1 MCSDSVQSP
10 GAGPG
15 PVGILLCAGFGRR
28 FGGDKLLAPLADGTP
43 VAVASARRLVA
54 ALGRAVA
61 VLRPEQTG
69 LEARLAETG
78 IEVLIRPQ
86 AGQGM
91 GASLAAAV
99 QSQAQAGAWVVALG
113 DMPWVA
119 EDTLGRVA
127 LALRQGASIVAPFHQ
142 GQRGH
147 PVGFGPAWRADLCGL
162 TGDEG
167 ARALLRQHAPQLTR
181 IDVDD
186 PGCLRDV
193 DTPQDLAGQALQG
206 R

>member
-1 MCSDSVQSP
+1 MRN
-10 GAGPG
+10 G

-43 VAVASARRLVA
+43 VAVASARTLLA

-61 VLRPEQTG
+61 VLRPGQTG
-69 LEARLAETG
+69 LAARLAETG

-86 AGQGM
+86 AEQGM

-99 QSQAQAGAWVVALG
+99 QFQPQASGWLVALG
-113 DMPWVA
+113 DMPWVS
-119 EDTLGRVA
+119 EDTHRQVA
-127 LALRQGASIVAPFHQ
+127 LALQWGASIVAPFHQ

-147 PVGFGPAWRADLCGL
+147 PVGFGAAWGADLAGL
-162 TGDEG
+162 SGDEG
-167 ARALLRQHAPQLTR
+167 ARALLRQQAAQVTC

-193 DTPQDLAGQALQG
+193 DTPQDLAAQPPQG

>member
-1 MCSDSVQSP
+1 MRN
-10 GAGPG
+10 G

-43 VAVASARRLVA
+43 VAVASARTLLA
-54 ALGRAVA
+54 ALERAVA
-61 VLRPEQTG
+61 VLRPGQTG
-69 LEARLAETG
+69 LAARLAETG
-78 IEVLIRPQ
+78 IEVWVSPQ
-86 AGQGM
+86 AEQGM

-99 QSQAQAGAWVVALG
+99 QSQAQASGWVVALG
-113 DMPWVA
+113 DMPWVS
-119 EDTLGRVA
+119 EDTHRQVA
-127 LALRQGASIVAPFHQ
+127 LALQRGASIVAPFHQ

-147 PVGFGPAWRADLCGL
+147 PVGFGAAWGADLAGL
-162 TGDEG
+162 SGDEG
-167 ARALLRQHAPQLTR
+167 ARALLRQQAAQVTC

-193 DTPQDLAGQALQG
+193 DTPQDLLGQPPQG